1 MLLLFAYLL
10 CTRISKQ
17 LNVYST
23 HPQGT
28 LRMKI
33 ANSSPTFPFER
44 RVCVYAEP
52 HAMTL
57 HGSLHLCFGQ
67 LRACILSL
75 YTKLTIYFSST
86 VLNLLMSKT
95 NKSNILSTTTE
106 LTHSNGFLKSALP
119 ERI

>member
-10 CTRISKQ
+10 CTPISKQ

-44 RVCVYAEP
+44 WVCVYAEP

-57 HGSLHLCFGQ
+57 HGSLHLTTCVRKATSA
-67 LRACILSL
+67 LLWAAESL
-75 YTKLTIYFSST
+75 HPLLVHKIN
-86 VLNLLMSKT
+86 NLLLFYSI
-95 NKSNILSTTTE
+95 KSS
-106 LTHSNGFLKSALP
+106 HVQD
-119 ERI
+119 